1 MSIEKWKKIEFSGKE
16 FNSGLYDESY
26 DIFKLRE
33 MGLPY
38 SMACFEIDTN
48 ELIVIGMDRDNQ
60 SPRDFIAENQ
70 NNRFVLD
77 ASKPPRIIQTMFG
90 FKRVHYA
97 KHAQ

>member
-1 MSIEKWKKIEFSGKE
+1 
-16 FNSGLYDESY
+16 
-26 DIFKLRE
+26 
-33 MGLPY
+33 
-38 SMACFEIDTN
+38 MASFEIDTN
-48 ELIVIGMDRDNQ
+48 EFIVIGMDRDNQ

-77 ASKPPRIIQTMFG
+77 NSKPSRTIQTMFG

>member
-1 MSIEKWKKIEFSGKE
+1 MSIAKWKNIVFSGKE
-16 FNSGLYDESY
+16 FNSGLYDDSY
-26 DIFKLRE
+26 DIFKLIE
-33 MGLPY
+33 MGLPC

-70 NNRFVLD
+70 NNKFVLD
-77 ASKPPRIIQTMFG
+77 DSKPSRTIQTMFG

-97 KHAQ
+97 KHAK